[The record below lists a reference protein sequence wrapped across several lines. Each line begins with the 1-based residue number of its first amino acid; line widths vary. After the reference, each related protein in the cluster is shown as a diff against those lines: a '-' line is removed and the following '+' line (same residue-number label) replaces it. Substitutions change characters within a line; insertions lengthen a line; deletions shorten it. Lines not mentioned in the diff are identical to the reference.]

1 MFARF
6 HLTGPLVTWDLTERG
21 PVLAQ
26 MYNLIVKSW
35 YISALLSS
43 GLKDWTGQTGLE
55 WPRFT
60 GNYLL
65 GLSMYSIYM
74 THKYKRHI
82 VNKTGTVYCS
92 MPCVYIVLFTYLT
105 M

>member
-1 MFARF
+1 
-6 HLTGPLVTWDLTERG
+6 
-21 PVLAQ
+21 

-60 GNYLL
+60 INYLL

-92 MPCVYIVLFTYLT
+92 MPCVYIVLFVYLSNHVKNFLIPI
-105 M
+105 